1 VSEQVA
7 VDERGVVSERAAE
20 NEPGPARAEIVE
32 LTSAGVLACA
42 DGLTDL
48 LADAVAGGASVGF
61 LSPLSREDA
70 LKWWRALAA
79 PVANGVLALWVAQ
92 DGERVLGTVQ
102 LRFASMPNGA
112 HRAEVAKLLVH
123 RDARRAGLG
132 RALLD
137 VAEREAAKR
146 GVTLLV
152 LDTETGSGAEP
163 LYRRA
168 GWTEVGVIPDY
179 ATDPTGVP
187 RPTTVFYKQ
196 LG

>member
-1 VSEQVA
+1 MSEQVDEAGA
-7 VDERGVVSERAAE
+7 VS
-20 NEPGPARAEIVE
+20 GPTAVRAELVE

-42 DGLTDL
+42 DGLADVL
-48 LADAVAGGASVGF
+48 LDVVEGGASVGF
-61 LSPLSREDA
+61 LGPLSRDEA
-70 LKWWRALAA
+70 VEWWRALAA
-79 PVANGVLALWVAQ
+79 PVANGVLVLWVAR

-102 LRFASMPNGA
+102 LRFAAMPNGA

-137 VAEREAAKR
+137 VAERAAAER

-152 LDTETGSGAEP
+152 LDTETGSAAEP

-187 RPTTVFYKQ
+187 RPTTVFYKRV
-196 LG
+196 G

>member
-1 VSEQVA
+1 MNEQALNEQA
-7 VDERGVVSERAAE
+7 VKAVKAE
-20 NEPGPARAEIVE
+20 VVE

-48 LADAVAGGASVGF
+48 LADVVEGGASVGF

-70 LKWWRALAA
+70 LKWWRAQAA
-79 PVANGVLALWVAQ
+79 PVANGALVMWVAR

-102 LRFASMPNGA
+102 LRFAAMPNGA

-137 VAEREAAKR
+137 AAEGEAVKR

-179 ATDPTGVP
+179 ATDPNGVP
-187 RPTTVFYKQ
+187 RPTTVFYKRV
-196 LG
+196 G